1 MRGYVGFKERCLK
14 LMRIFSLGDVG
25 KAPFCKFHL
34 NDSSSQYRATNYF
47 EYHLNH
53 NQTVWSLQIF
63 IWEGLEELKVLLGA
77 YHLVKVGMFSSNIF
91 FGGCESFTWEGQ
103 FAAHWGV
110 GIGGPTPPPNGFKDH
125 TESQQL
131 LDTTIQCLQI
141 IRSILAN
148 IFLVHVLFM
157 IMTFWDR
164 NDSKNKPSYKGFGIF
179 NIYHKIWYILI

>member
-53 NQTVWSLQIF
+53 NQTAWSLQIF
-63 IWEGLEELKVLLGA
+63 IWEGLEELKVLMGA

-91 FGGCESFTWEGQ
+91 LGGVNHSLGRVNLQLIE
-103 FAAHWGV
+103 
-110 GIGGPTPPPNGFKDH
+110 GPTPPNGFKDH
-125 TESQQL
+125 TESQ
-131 LDTTIQCLQI
+131 
-141 IRSILAN
+141 
-148 IFLVHVLFM
+148 
-157 IMTFWDR
+157 
-164 NDSKNKPSYKGFGIF
+164 
-179 NIYHKIWYILI
+179 